1 MDWITILIFLAVFV
15 LICPVGMHLM
25 MRHRKRAA
33 TPATSVAHP
42 DARSDEVPGAKI
54 SSDRGDALHELRN
67 VRSSES
73 PRREDG

>member
-1 MDWITILIFLAVFV
+1 MDWITILVFLAVFV

-33 TPATSVAHP
+33 MPATTEAHP
-42 DARSDEVPGAKI
+42 DAGSDQGPGVKI
-54 SSDRGDALHELRN
+54 SSDRGDATHELRN
-67 VRSSES
+67 VGATEA